1 MLGFLKKKS
10 HKTITVGI
18 AIPYTQE
25 QFEECYNQRT
35 DFIRSL
41 TTLYQTNNLEALW
54 EQYAPTAK
62 RVSETLS
69 SIRSYGGKVISCL
82 SSSDFNT
89 IQQSD
94 VVIIVAHGYDN
105 GSVIEMFDGP
115 HNPSEIAHL
124 FTPSYKGI
132 VDLSSCY
139 SSALISIL
147 KTRCPGCKVIGV
159 SSKTSLSLR
168 LIICLQV
175 LRIMRSSP
183 EMEYADAMGKALEFL
198 HFYLSESLSYDR
210 DVECASI
217 PSSGFAGSPVEEERV
232 SSVYECS
239 PSSASTANNTVYLG
253 GEEYSSVYAPS
264 SVKKGSTFL
273 VQVFIHGES
282 EQNEVNHSAKFMDDE
297 SELRKSKVLD
307 ISPKSGDYVEIDL
320 CSVGDVDGFIIDE
333 QRQSFRWR
341 NEFTSVEFPVVVSP
355 DCESPTFVG
364 KIRVFINKVP
374 AALSIVKI
382 KVVSDENV
390 NVNRAD
396 ISYQGYD
403 KSTEQDAQRI
413 SLLNTLNESIRE
425 LECSS
430 SSSADT
436 KEQGQIDLCKHCI
449 EIINNNADICNP
461 VKRVFISSTAD
472 MHGLREVTKQQVES
486 CNMYPEMYE
495 NWHQGSN
502 HPCDECCKKVLS
514 SDVFLCIL
522 GPKYGS
528 VIPAFGMSMT
538 EIEYRVALRSG
549 KPILVYIMKDYL
561 KKMAD
566 SEPEERE
573 FIEKQKA
580 FIKEV
585 KETRMVDFFEDELD
599 LSLMTRTELMMV
611 KKDIEHDRAS

>member
-35 DFIRSL
+35 DFIHSL

-124 FTPSYKGI
+124 FAPSYKGI

-168 LIICLQV
+168 LVICLQA

-198 HFYLSESLSYDR
+198 HFHISKSVSDSLYLNEEY
-210 DVECASI
+210 AS
-217 PSSGFAGSPVEEERV
+217 FSPVEEERFL
-232 SSVYECS
+232 SVHECL
-239 PSSASTANNTVYLG
+239 PSSASPANNTVYLG
-253 GEEYSSVYAPS
+253 GEEYSSVYAPG

-273 VQVFIHGES
+273 VQVFLHDES
-282 EQNEVNHSAKFMDDE
+282 EQNEVSRSAKFMDDE

-307 ISPKSGDYVEIDL
+307 ISPKSGDYVEVDL

-374 AALSIVKI
+374 ASLSIVKI
-382 KVVSDENV
+382 KVVSDENIDV
-390 NVNRAD
+390 GRAD

-403 KSTEQDAQRI
+403 KSAEQDAQRI
-413 SLLNTLNESIRE
+413 SLLNTLNESIRG
-425 LECSS
+425 LECAS

-461 VKRVFISSTAD
+461 VKRVFISSTSD
-472 MHGLREVTKQQVES
+472 MPGLREVTKQQVES

-538 EIEYRVALRSG
+538 EIEYRVALQSG

-573 FIEKQKA
+573 FIERQKA

-599 LSLMTRTELMMV
+599 LSLMARTELMMV